1 MKNIVIAICAVAL
14 FIGCKD
20 NPVSQ
25 KINEVQESVSNAT
38 EAASEITEKVSN
50 VSNMAEGY
58 SELEKRMK
66 ELSKVP
72 PKTNDE
78 LKALLP
84 EQVTGMKRTGYST
97 GKLNIMNIAS
107 INGTYA
113 NEDKS
118 KEVSVK
124 IIDGAGESGAVV
136 LSGKY
141 MLFSRD
147 FERESETEMEKS
159 TTHNGTKAVVRYNKT
174 NNNSTIQFMQNDR
187 FYVEVDASNMSLE
200 ETWEFIEALDLES
213 GV

>member
-1 MKNIVIAICAVAL
+1 MKNIVTVICAVVL
-14 FIGCKD
+14 FVGCKD

-25 KINEVQESVSNAT
+25 KINEVQESVSNAAD
-38 EAASEITEKVSN
+38 AASEITEKVSN
-50 VSNMAEGY
+50 VGNMAEGY
-58 SELEKRMK
+58 SELEERMK

-72 PKTNDE
+72 SKTNDE
-78 LKALLP
+78 LKSLLP
-84 EQVTGMKRTGYST
+84 EEVAGMKRTGYST
-97 GKLNIMNIAS
+97 GKLKIMNIAS

-124 IIDGAGESGAVV
+124 IVDGAGESGALV

-159 TTHNGTKAVVRYNKT
+159 TTQNGTKAVVRHNKT

-187 FYVEVDASNMSLE
+187 FYVEVHATNMSLE

-213 GV
+213 AV